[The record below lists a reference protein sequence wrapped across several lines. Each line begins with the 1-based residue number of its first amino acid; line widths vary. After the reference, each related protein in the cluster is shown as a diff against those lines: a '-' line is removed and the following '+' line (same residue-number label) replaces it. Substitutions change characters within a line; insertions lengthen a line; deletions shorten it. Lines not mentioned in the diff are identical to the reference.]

1 MNYSKYL
8 SFNLS
13 LEHQLLLQTAILS
26 EKNCL
31 KTWEKWLELVDI
43 ENLDSPSYYLLPLLY
58 SNLVKYQVEPRLGG
72 DGYMTRFKGVYR
84 RNWYNNQL
92 MLKQLELVLETLV
105 NQGINPLIL
114 GDIALSSYYQDSQV
128 KPIKTLDIFVD
139 ETNVFNAYNL
149 LTKIGWQSKV
159 TLSNNFI
166 NRYPK
171 IGFWNEN
178 NQFLHLHWRIFGQSS
193 VDSFP
198 TISVK
203 LDNISFKVNIFNT
216 QEQLLYICS
225 QIPLDYPHILP
236 QWLADATIIL
246 NSEHSNLNWS
256 QLTEKAQNQNLL
268 IPLLNLFW
276 QLKQVFSSSEYD
288 NLLTNKLNISKFEK
302 REYQLT
308 KNQNIPLFGRFL
320 SDYFNYLRVSKNP
333 DNQPSLIGFAE
344 YIQQRWNLDNLWQLP
359 TQIAIR
365 GTKKIGHIL
374 KLPS

>member
-1 MNYSKYL
+1 MNYSQYL
-8 SFNLS
+8 SSNLS

-26 EKNCL
+26 EQNCL

-58 SNLVKYQVEPRLGG
+58 SNLVKYQVTHSE
-72 DGYMTRFKGVYR
+72 MTRFKGVYR

-92 MLKQLELVLETLV
+92 FLKQLESVLETLV

-139 ETNVFNAYNL
+139 EIQVFHAYNL

-166 NRYPK
+166 NQYPK
-171 IGFWNEN
+171 IGFWNNN
-178 NQFLHLHWRIFGQSS
+178 NQFLHLHWRILGQSS
-193 VDSFP
+193 VDSLP
-198 TISVK
+198 NISVK
-203 LDNISFKVNIFNT
+203 LDNISLNVNIFNT

-225 QIPLDYPHILP
+225 QIPLDYPQILP
-236 QWLADATIIL
+236 QWLADATILI
-246 NSEHSNLNWS
+246 NSEHSNINWS
-256 QLTEKAQNQNLL
+256 QLIEKAQNQNLL

-288 NLLTNKLNISKFEK
+288 NLLTNNLNISKFEK
-302 REYQLT
+302 WEYQLT
-308 KNQNIPLFGRFL
+308 KNQNIPLLGRFL
-320 SDYFNYLRVSKNP
+320 ADYFNYLRVSKDP
-333 DNQPSLIGFAE
+333 IPSPSLIGFAE

-359 TQIAIR
+359 AQIAIR